1 MREAFL
7 AAAAVYVDA
16 VGEDVTYRVLDAQ
29 GGVVEEL
36 ELQAVVEDEF
46 LVVQSG
52 EVRLSSRRPQI
63 FVTLES
69 FEGSANGEPR
79 EDDEVDVRGHTL
91 EVATV
96 KPDGQGGAFL
106 QLKRT

>member
-7 AAAAVYVDA
+7 AAAAAYVDA
-16 VGEDVTYRVLDAQ
+16 VGEAILYRPHSIEP
-29 GGVVEEL
+29 VEEH

-63 FVTLES
+63 YVTLES
-69 FEGSANGEPR
+69 LEAITADGPA
-79 EDDEVDVRGHTL
+79 EDDEVTVRGHEL
-91 EVATV
+91 RVATV

-106 QLKRT
+106 QLKRLG